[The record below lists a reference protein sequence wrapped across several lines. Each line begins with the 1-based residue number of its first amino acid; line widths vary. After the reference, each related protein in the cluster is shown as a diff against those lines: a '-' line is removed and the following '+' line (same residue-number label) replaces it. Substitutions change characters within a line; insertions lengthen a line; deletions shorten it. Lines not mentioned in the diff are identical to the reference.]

1 MKRTLTD
8 VRFSTSYKLC
18 FQKVPHRTSQLPR
31 EFGAQIGPNHYSYFY
46 VNSPHPKIPSFRPVV
61 AHDSSDRISITYLYI
76 AFSFTVPAKT
86 TKTLNQPPFPNRK
99 AHHTEIVV
107 QIDPDNSD
115 ELVKHLG
122 ANTFFVQK
130 PLKLDDTQATSIVNK
145 LNCEVTVVFL
155 DRYHFQEFDARPER
169 SHPKKDQQSQRQSP
183 AAASSSHNSVKTP
196 KGDQTFRTS
205 SPPRPPK
212 PRSNHKPL
220 RRPKQ
225 NKQ

>member
-8 VRFSTSYKLC
+8 IRFSSSYKLC

-31 EFGAQIGPNHYSYFY
+31 EFGAQLSHNHYSYFY
-46 VNSPHPKIPSFRPVV
+46 VNSPYPQLPSFRPVI
-61 AHDSSDRISITYLYI
+61 AHDSTDRISITHLYI
-76 AFSFTVPAKT
+76 AFSFTVPAQT

-99 AHHTEIVV
+99 APRVELVI
-107 QIDPDNSD
+107 QIDPDNSN

-122 ANTFFVQK
+122 SQAFFVQK
-130 PLKLDDTQATSIVNK
+130 PLKLDDVQAISVANK
-145 LNCEVTVVFL
+145 LNCEVTVIFL

-169 SHPKKDQQSQRQSP
+169 PIPQKIQARQRQSSTT
-183 AAASSSHNSVKTP
+183 ASNSNQAIKTT
-196 KGDQTFRTS
+196 KSDQTIRDS

-212 PRSNHKPL
+212 PRTTHKPL

-225 NKQ
+225 SK